1 MLRKIKLRGD
11 RVLYGMLRECL
22 SAEVTY
28 DQHLKEVRECVRRRS
43 ISDRGRSRCKG
54 PGVSEEECS
63 KNSRKP
69 VGLGQR
75 E

>member
-28 DQHLKEVRECVRRRS
+28 DQHLKEVRERVRRRS
-43 ISDRGRSRCKG
+43 I
-54 PGVSEEECS
+54 
-63 KNSRKP
+63 
-69 VGLGQR
+69 
-75 E
+75 